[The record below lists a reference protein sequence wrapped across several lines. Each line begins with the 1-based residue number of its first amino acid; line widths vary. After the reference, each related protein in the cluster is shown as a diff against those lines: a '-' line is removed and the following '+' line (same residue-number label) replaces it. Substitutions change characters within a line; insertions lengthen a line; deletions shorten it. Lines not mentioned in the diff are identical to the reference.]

1 MQATDQGT
9 RARGRRRHVAVPRTL
24 IFVTSQNPETGS
36 QDVLLLKG
44 APDKRLWAGLYNG
57 LGGHVEAAEDILSA
71 AERELFEETGLRA
84 VRLCL
89 RGVVH
94 IDTGHDA
101 HGPRPGVLMFVFTG
115 QSEERAVHATPEGM
129 PEWLPVDG
137 LAELPLVDDLYA
149 VLPRA
154 LGDGPLFYGHYAPDD
169 AGEMGYRFREE
180 GAEPT
185 RGP

>member
-9 RARGRRRHVAVPRTL
+9 RARGRCRHVAVPRTL
-24 IFVTSQNPETGS
+24 VFVTSKNPETGS
-36 QDVLLLKG
+36 RDVLLLKG

-57 LGGHVEAAEDILSA
+57 LGGHVEAEEDILSA
-71 AERELFEETGLRA
+71 AERELAEETGLRT
-84 VRLCL
+84 VRLML

-101 HGPRPGVLMFVFTG
+101 QGARPGVLMFVLTG
-115 QSEERAVHATPEGM
+115 QSEARAVQSTPEGM

-137 LAELPLVDDLYA
+137 LADLPLVDDLYE

-154 LGDGPLFYGHYAPDD
+154 LGDGFFYGHYAPDA
-169 AGEMGYRFREE
+169 AGEMRYRFREE

-185 RGP
+185 G